1 MKAYNKSFIEW
12 LVLRFMTKF
21 RKEIDN
27 KEVKLIVAT
36 SDEAINKKFEE
47 VLAPYEVS
55 VFYGELSNIPMRHLK
70 CADSHGLDY
79 IISIDG
85 DDVLCSTEGAYAI
98 YKGFVEYPEKDII
111 AVHGL
116 PLGMN
121 SSGTKVSYLRKS
133 LAESNSDVA
142 EVGWG
147 RIFVNPDKL
156 EIKAGDWDIYDK
168 LRFTL
173 DYEDDAEFFAAVIN
187 YLKEEVLTISDEKLI
202 SVVQQQR
209 FDEINSHLFDIYWDN
224 YNSLKESENQNEQQ

>member
-1 MKAYNKSFIEW
+1 MYNKTFMEW
-12 LVLRFMTKF
+12 LVLRFITRF
-21 RKEIDN
+21 RSEIDN
-27 KEVKLIVAT
+27 NEVKLIVAT

-47 VLAPYEVS
+47 VLAPYDVS
-55 VFYGELSNIPMRHLK
+55 VFYGDLSNIPMRHLK
-70 CADSHGLDY
+70 CADFNGLDY

-85 DDVLCSTEGAYAI
+85 DDILCSTEAAYAI
-98 YKGFVEYPEKDII
+98 YKGFVEHPEKDMIS
-111 AVHGL
+111 VYGL

-121 SSGTKVSYLRKS
+121 SSGYKVSYLRKS
-133 LAESNSDVA
+133 LAESNPDVA

-147 RIFVNPDKL
+147 RIFVNPDKM
-156 EIKAGDWDIYDK
+156 EIKVGEWDIYDK

-173 DYEDDAEFFAAVIN
+173 DYDDDAAFFAEVIK
-187 YLKEEVLTISDEKLI
+187 YLKEEVLNISDEKLI